1 MSTPFSEDV
10 AFVFTLVK
18 SYPGIKGRHLMQ
30 ETNFGQNR
38 AIDAVKE
45 LVLRNLVYVDLSGY
59 PDFSECRFYPR

>member
-1 MSTPFSEDV
+1 MSTSFSEDV

-18 SYPGIKGRHLMQ
+18 SYPGIKGEHLMR

-38 AIDAVKE
+38 AIDALKE

-59 PDFSECRFYPR
+59 PDFCVCRFYPK